1 MVRKKRSGKE
11 RNTKKRRRNVQNKAA
26 MLGIS
31 SVVCMLLGV
40 LLVEGHSL
48 QNKIQQ
54 NEVRYAQ
61 LEKQLKEEQAR
72 TGEIEELQEYMQSDE
87 YVDKIGRRAHIFC
100 LKLFRGISVYL
111 TSFLS
116 ICMYNAPLRTP
127 GGGMPRREDK
137 GVRDACRCG

>member
-87 YVDKIGRRAHIFC
+87 YVEKIAKEKIGLVKENEIIF
-100 LKLFRGISVYL
+100 KE
-111 TSFLS
+111 T
-116 ICMYNAPLRTP
+116 
-127 GGGMPRREDK
+127 K
-137 GVRDACRCG
+137 

>member
-1 MVRKKRSGKE
+1 M
-11 RNTKKRRRNVQNKAA
+11 QNKAA

-31 SVVCMLLGV
+31 SIVCMLLGV

-87 YVDKIGRRAHIFC
+87 YVEKIAKEKIGLVKENEIIF
-100 LKLFRGISVYL
+100 KE
-111 TSFLS
+111 T
-116 ICMYNAPLRTP
+116 
-127 GGGMPRREDK
+127 K
-137 GVRDACRCG
+137 

>member
-1 MVRKKRSGKE
+1 M
-11 RNTKKRRRNVQNKAA
+11 QNKAA

-72 TGEIEELQEYMQSDE
+72 TGEIEEMQSDE
-87 YVDKIGRRAHIFC
+87 YVEKIAKEKIGLVKENEIIF
-100 LKLFRGISVYL
+100 KE
-111 TSFLS
+111 T
-116 ICMYNAPLRTP
+116 
-127 GGGMPRREDK
+127 K
-137 GVRDACRCG
+137 

>member
-1 MVRKKRSGKE
+1 
-11 RNTKKRRRNVQNKAA
+11 
-26 MLGIS
+26 
-31 SVVCMLLGV
+31 MLLGV

-87 YVDKIGRRAHIFC
+87 YVEKIAKEKIGLVKENEIIF
-100 LKLFRGISVYL
+100 KE
-111 TSFLS
+111 T
-116 ICMYNAPLRTP
+116 
-127 GGGMPRREDK
+127 K
-137 GVRDACRCG
+137 

>member
-1 MVRKKRSGKE
+1 
-11 RNTKKRRRNVQNKAA
+11 

-72 TGEIEELQEYMQSDE
+72 TGEIEELQGDE
-87 YVDKIGRRAHIFC
+87 YVEKIAKEKIGLVKENEIIF
-100 LKLFRGISVYL
+100 KE
-111 TSFLS
+111 T
-116 ICMYNAPLRTP
+116 
-127 GGGMPRREDK
+127 K
-137 GVRDACRCG
+137 

>member
-1 MVRKKRSGKE
+1 MARKKRSGKE

-87 YVDKIGRRAHIFC
+87 YVEKIAKEKIGLVKENEIIF
-100 LKLFRGISVYL
+100 KE
-111 TSFLS
+111 T
-116 ICMYNAPLRTP
+116 
-127 GGGMPRREDK
+127 K
-137 GVRDACRCG
+137 